1 MEKVK
6 SQHET
11 ENKAMENICRQITK
25 MQFESMVIL
34 NFSGFKIFL
43 LLLLLKS
50 KNI

>member
-11 ENKAMENICRQITK
+11 ENKAMENICRQIIK

-43 LLLLLKS
+43 LLLLKS
-50 KNI
+50 KII

>member
-6 SQHET
+6 SQNGI
-11 ENKAMENICRQITK
+11 ENEAMENICRQTIK

-34 NFSGFKIFL
+34 NFSAFNVF

-50 KNI
+50 KIL